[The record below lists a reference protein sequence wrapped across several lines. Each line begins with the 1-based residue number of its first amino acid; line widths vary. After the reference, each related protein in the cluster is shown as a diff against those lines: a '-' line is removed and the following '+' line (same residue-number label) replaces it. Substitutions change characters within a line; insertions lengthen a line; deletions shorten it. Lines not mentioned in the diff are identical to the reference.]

1 MMIPM
6 TARNCTILIP
16 TWNRGDYLVRAV
28 QSALEQGN
36 QVDEILII
44 DNCSESEFT
53 SFLNYVKALDS
64 RIQVFNQNVNIGA
77 VGNWLSGLRR
87 VRTEWVKMLFSDDIL
102 EPDCLEELMNFQKI
116 HDLDVV
122 ACSAYGIVNN
132 ITYNFYL
139 NERVITS
146 NFDRIAQ
153 KIANREFP
161 ISPTAALV
169 RTADAIRMLEK
180 FTNSQK
186 LINSAIGP
194 DLFLM
199 YGVVCEGGRF
209 GFLDKQLVTMFGD
222 GANIS
227 SQQEHLLS
235 GYYAEAFLRMLKYN
249 HKSIPL
255 TLRFK
260 LWFRILRSAI
270 STW

>member
-1 MMIPM
+1 M
-6 TARNCTILIP
+6 TESNCTILIP
-16 TWNRGDYLVRAV
+16 TWNRGDYLIRSV

-36 QVDEILII
+36 WVDEILII

-64 RIQVFNQNVNIGA
+64 RIQVVNQNVNIGA
-77 VGNWLSGLRR
+77 IGNWLSGLRK
-87 VRTEWVKMLFSDDIL
+87 VQTEWVKILFSDDFL
-102 EPDCLEELMNFQKI
+102 EPGCVEEFLSYQKI
-116 HDLDVV
+116 HGLDVV
-122 ACSAYGIVNN
+122 VCSAYGIVNKSRFD
-132 ITYNFYL
+132 FYL
-139 NERVITS
+139 SERLVTS
-146 NFDRIAQ
+146 NFDRISQ
-153 KIANREFP
+153 RVANREFP

-194 DLFLM
+194 DLFLI
-199 YGVVCEGGRF
+199 YGIVCEGGRF

-222 GANIS
+222 GTNIS

-235 GYYAEAFLRMLKYN
+235 GYYAEAFLRMLRYN
-249 HKSIPL
+249 GRNIPV